1 MTRKTEDI
9 FNNCLEQMF
18 EGRNIEDCLNA
29 YPKQAPEL
37 ESLLQTS
44 LALAQRSSAIQPA
57 PEFKEQ
63 VHLQL
68 QAMLYAKQKE
78 KERAR
83 IPVWYRR
90 WALATAAVL
99 GFLLIGIGTVG
110 AAASTLPDATLY
122 PVKLAAEQVKVT
134 LAFSDMD
141 KAKMHIQCAERRAD
155 EMVQVARQGK
165 SDKITMLNGQ
175 IANHLDKIPVIE
187 EMPVVEQSGAK
198 KAQVPA
204 TAVAP
209 TLPAPAPSVGVEA
222 FGEGKEDGELEE
234 MLSQSRAENLKALRN
249 ALDKAP
255 EKLKPVLRQAIEN
268 MEDDYNKTI
277 SIIESGANQ

>member
-9 FNNCLEQMF
+9 FNNCLERMLKG
-18 EGRNIEDCLNA
+18 ESVEDCLNA

-37 ESLLQTS
+37 GSLLQTS
-44 LALAQRSSAIQPA
+44 LALAQRSSAIEPA

-63 VHLQL
+63 VHLRL

-83 IPVWYRR
+83 IPIWYRQ
-90 WALATAAVL
+90 WALAMTAVL
-99 GFLLIGIGTVG
+99 GFLLIGVGTVG
-110 AAASTLPDATLY
+110 AAANTWPDATLY
-122 PVKLAAEQVKVT
+122 PVKLAAEQVRVAM
-134 LAFSDMD
+134 AFSDID
-141 KAKMHIQCAERRAD
+141 KAKLHIQCAERRAE

-175 IANHLDKIPVIE
+175 IANHLDKMPVIE
-187 EMPVVEQSGAK
+187 EMPVVEQSGVK

-222 FGEGKEDGELEE
+222 FGEGKDDEGLEE

-249 ALDKAP
+249 ALNEAP

-268 MEDDYNKTI
+268 MEEDYNKTI
-277 SIIESGANQ
+277 SIIESGSSQ

>member
-90 WALATAAVL
+90 WALATTAVL
-99 GFLLIGIGTVG
+99 GFLLIGVGMLG

-141 KAKMHIQCAERRAD
+141 KAKLHIQYAERRAD

-165 SDKITMLNGQ
+165 SDKITMLTGQ
-175 IANHLDKIPVIE
+175 IASHLDQIPGME
-187 EMPVVEQSGAK
+187 
-198 KAQVPA
+198 KAQEV
-204 TAVAP
+204 TEGRVK
-209 TLPAPAPSVGVEA
+209 APAPPAAATAPAPPSEA
-222 FGEGKEDGELEE
+222 GDYSKGTEADELKAA
-234 MLSQSRAENLKALRN
+234 LSQSRAKNLNALRN
-249 ALDKAP
+249 ALGKAP
-255 EKLKPVLRQAIEN
+255 EKLKPVLQQAIEN
-268 MEDDYNKTI
+268 MEEDYNKTI
-277 SIIESGANQ
+277 FIIESGSNQ